1 MLFRSVIDNIYMFI
15 ETFNKHCEQNNL
27 PYKMVLNS
35 TVENLYADYQNE
47 TEQGENENGNET
59 NI

>member
-1 MLFRSVIDNIYMFI
+1 
-15 ETFNKHCEQNNL
+15 
-27 PYKMVLNS
+27 MVLNS

-47 TEQGENENGNET
+47 TEQGENGNENET

>member
-1 MLFRSVIDNIYMFI
+1 MFI

-27 PYKMVLNS
+27 KYRMVLNS